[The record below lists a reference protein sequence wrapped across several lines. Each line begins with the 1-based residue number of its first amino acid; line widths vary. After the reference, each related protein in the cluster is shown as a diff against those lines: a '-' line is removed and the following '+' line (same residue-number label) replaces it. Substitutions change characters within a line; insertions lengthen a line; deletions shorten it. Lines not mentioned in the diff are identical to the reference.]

1 MALIDRGDS
10 EKEYQD
16 RTEFIPMKSIGFMS
30 REKPHPIDWD
40 KLDINPECDW
50 NDEVEI
56 DFLRSCQ
63 FFHEGQ
69 KTDREDKRIT
79 LGKLRE
85 FFTEKSIKL
94 FEKDGYIKLNLNFDE
109 MRKEAG
115 I

>member
-50 NDEVEI
+50 NDEVEVTI
-56 DFLRSCQ
+56 LRASL
-63 FFHEGQ
+63 FFHSEQ
-69 KTDREDKRIT
+69 KIT

-85 FFTEKSIKL
+85 FFTPKAIKL
-94 FEKDGYIKLNLNFDE
+94 LEKDGYVKLNLNFDE

>member
-10 EKEYQD
+10 EKDYFEG
-16 RTEFIPMKSIGFMS
+16 TTLGFFA
-30 REKPHPIDWD
+30 REKPHPIDWE